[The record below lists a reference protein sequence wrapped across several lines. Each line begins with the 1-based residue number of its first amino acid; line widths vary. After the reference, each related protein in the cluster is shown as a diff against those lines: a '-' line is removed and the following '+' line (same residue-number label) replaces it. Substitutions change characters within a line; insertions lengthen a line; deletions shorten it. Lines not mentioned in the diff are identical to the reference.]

1 MKGKMQ
7 KHATR
12 RERVKGEIVISD
24 LICTIIKVN
33 TILTCVFI

>member
-1 MKGKMQ
+1 MKGKDQ

-12 RERVKGEIVISD
+12 REWVKGEIVISA
-24 LICTIIKVN
+24 LIHTIIKVN